1 MPTSVF
7 KSRVGT
13 ELLLGRVV
21 KLSRIGL
28 DKVPCAQVRCQRNEF
43 NIYLKK
49 YFARSFDYWAMDSS
63 NLVGMGDTVLIRNME
78 KVARPTAT
86 VRHAVDRVVFQYGNI
101 VDPVTNRR
109 VIEDQFEDE
118 MNLRK
123 QLVTEIVEDP
133 FKEESL
139 LFDERRA
146 VQMEKL
152 EAAKSK
158 LKPAGA
164 KQE

>member
-1 MPTSVF
+1 MSSTSIF

-13 ELLLGRVV
+13 DLLMGRVV
-21 KLSRIGL
+21 KVSRIGL

-49 YFARSFDYWAMDSS
+49 YFARSFDYWAMDAS
-63 NLVGMGDTVLIRNME
+63 NLVGLGDTVLIKQME
-78 KVARPTAT
+78 KVARPMAT

-101 VDPVTNRR
+101 VDPVTGRR

-118 MNLRK
+118 MTLRQK
-123 QLVTEIVEDP
+123 LVAEIVEDP

-146 VQMEKL
+146 VQKEKL
-152 EAAKSK
+152 EE
-158 LKPAGA
+158 A
-164 KQE
+164 KQALQKEEA